1 MIWSMRLPQ
10 CCQKVVAASGRR
22 TIQLCA
28 SIGLPPTPLVTCLLG
43 ALDGRNPES
52 LTTGRVVRCLDT
64 QVYHS
69 PVHPS
74 ELPRRRLLGRV
85 TRPHLSSVSPPSLS
99 HAHVR
104 RQCFTLREGKDR
116 LTILIL
122 GSCSPPLLCGLA
134 PRPLSPH
141 TAQHLRSFSR
151 VKHPE
156 AFLRISQAPRSSPWS
171 ACAFARYLCSGLSAG

>member
-1 MIWSMRLPQ
+1 MRLPQ

-141 TAQHLRSFSR
+141 TAQHRLD
-151 VKHPE
+151 P
-156 AFLRISQAPRSSPWS
+156 SSPVTVPRHPTG
-171 ACAFARYLCSGLSAG
+171 AFSGVRMRVPTLLGEPTGCGPSPCT